1 MHARSRFGT
10 VGEDLAADYL
20 QGLGFEVVARNF
32 QCAAGEID
40 GVAMKGRLLVFCEV
54 KTRTGDAFGVPA
66 EAVGYAKQA
75 RMKRVAAH
83 WLTEHKPG
91 AVDVRFDVVSV
102 IFRNGTGEVTHIPD
116 AF

>member
-1 MHARSRFGT
+1 MHARSRFGHF
-10 VGEDLAADYL
+10 GEDLAAGHL
-20 QGLGFEVVARNF
+20 ESLGFEVVARNYH
-32 QCAAGEID
+32 CAAGEID
-40 GVAMKGRLLVFCEV
+40 VVAMKGRLLVFCEV
-54 KTRTGDAFGVPA
+54 KTRMGDTFGVPE

-75 RMKRVAAH
+75 RLKKLAAH

-91 AVDVRFDVVSV
+91 AVDIRFDVVSV